1 MIQFKTVLC
10 RLAKRMAI
18 LALLMATSVP
28 KMNAQL
34 AFSPPQKLTNS
45 SASFNVPGEQ
55 LIAVDALGNVN
66 VAWNASSNHADAMFS
81 RSIDGGLTFS
91 APINVSNNP
100 GGAILTSL
108 AVDSGGNIYLIWTGS
123 TNLAGQ
129 PNAIFFTRSTD
140 GGCGQVAPMFNVAPI
155 ARCSSAGP
163 ATVAL
168 LSLLRSRCQTTRRNS
183 RRWPSIPAAI
193 LTLSGTSK

>member
-1 MIQFKTVLC
+1 MHDVLPCEACLTRIEVNSHRGEYPMIQFKTVLC

-91 APINVSNNP
+91 EIGRAHP
-100 GGAILTSL
+100 
-108 AVDSGGNIYLIWTGS
+108 
-123 TNLAGQ
+123 
-129 PNAIFFTRSTD
+129 
-140 GGCGQVAPMFNVAPI
+140 
-155 ARCSSAGP
+155 
-163 ATVAL
+163 
-168 LSLLRSRCQTTRRNS
+168 
-183 RRWPSIPAAI
+183 
-193 LTLSGTSK
+193 